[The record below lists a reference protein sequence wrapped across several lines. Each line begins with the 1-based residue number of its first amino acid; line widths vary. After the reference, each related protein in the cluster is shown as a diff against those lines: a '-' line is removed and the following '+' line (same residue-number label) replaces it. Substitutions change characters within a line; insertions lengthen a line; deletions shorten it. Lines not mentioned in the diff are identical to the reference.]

1 MKYHSAMEPSDCIYA
16 YHIHNGTWVSFA
28 NRHTTK
34 AITAETGTATTGHE
48 AGREEALAHAQ
59 VVRCCDTIRN
69 PGGSVVLYC
78 SCRTSAA
85 TWQPANGS
93 TVLDRRGG
101 ETVGLPGARRRSR
114 PLLSRAA
121 PFVREGRSA
130 LCRDGALP
138 GLFPVRTPPAGR
150 RSHSSNPPC
159 LSSTSAA
166 GGNIFSI
173 GRQLWARSY
182 IPVSSPRQFVWD
194 LYRPQCIASRCRRLS
209 GPRSRS
215 IVDSRFLSG
224 SALFV
229 SFDASSLAIDSGS
242 LAFVLDSLKDKR
254 HHVLQSSSTTH
265 PRETWCSERT
275 QRPCQSGRHRCDLA
289 SPSTAAQESE
299 GSSLG
304 QDQEHAS

>member
-34 AITAETGTATTGHE
+34 AITAETGTATTGRE
-48 AGREEALAHAQ
+48 TGREEALAHAQ
-59 VVRCCDTIRN
+59 VVRCCDTIRT
-69 PGGSVVLYC
+69 PGGSVLYC

-150 RSHSSNPPC
+150 TPRTLPASRAPAQ
-159 LSSTSAA
+159 TEET
-166 GGNIFSI
+166 
-173 GRQLWARSY
+173 
-182 IPVSSPRQFVWD
+182 SSPSADSSGHGLIYQSLPHDNSSGTCTVHS
-194 LYRPQCIASRCRRLS
+194 ASLL
-209 GPRSRS
+209 GV
-215 IVDSRFLSG
+215 VDSQ
-224 SALFV
+224 AH
-229 SFDASSLAIDSGS
+229 D
-242 LAFVLDSLKDKR
+242 
-254 HHVLQSSSTTH
+254 
-265 PRETWCSERT
+265 P
-275 QRPCQSGRHRCDLA
+275 GR
-289 SPSTAAQESE
+289 S
-299 GSSLG
+299 
-304 QDQEHAS
+304 